1 VNLAKKRAAVR
12 RIGRLNLSDYT
23 KWAIKAKLLSPH
35 EAEDAENEYRQFL
48 LLYFIARGLSKHGV
62 LSPSRRA
69 FEIWKFH
76 FRRRVHYEDFFSGL
90 FGTTFFPDPNLLLKE
105 EVFDQGLVMSG
116 HIQKLHC
123 KNIHGFT
130 NYYETV

>member
-1 VNLAKKRAAVR
+1 MNLAKKRAAVR
-12 RIGRLNLSDYT
+12 KICRLHLSDYI
-23 KWAIKAKLLSPH
+23 KWAIEAKRLSLH

-48 LLYFIARGLSKHGV
+48 LLYFVARGLSKHGV

-76 FRRRVHYEDFFSGL
+76 CSRKVHYEDFFSDL
-90 FGTTFFPDPNLLLKE
+90 FGTTFFPDPNLLHNE

-116 HIQKLHC
+116 YIQ
-123 KNIHGFT
+123 
-130 NYYETV
+130 